1 MARRAAYSDPTG
13 FSPRKLK
20 ECDIIS
26 FEFELLINSS
36 DSK

>member
-1 MARRAAYSDPTG
+1 MAGRAASSDPTG
-13 FSPRKLK
+13 FPPRKLK
-20 ECDIIS
+20 EWDIIS